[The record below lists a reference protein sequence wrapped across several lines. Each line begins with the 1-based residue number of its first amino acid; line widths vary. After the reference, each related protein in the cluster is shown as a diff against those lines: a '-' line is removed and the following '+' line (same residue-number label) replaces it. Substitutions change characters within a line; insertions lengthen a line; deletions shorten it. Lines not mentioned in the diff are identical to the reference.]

1 MEYIRGLKLQVTLV
15 HATNMSV
22 EPVTVVQPD
31 ADGDADEGYVNMP
44 NDSSNADDDAA
55 TEVGTQA
62 DVNIDDHGGEG
73 NESGAGV
80 GGSVDATV
88 DGGGS
93 GVFQEDCIHHEIGQ
107 TCPETDISDGYVETV
122 SGKDEVGP
130 NEHHIE
136 IETVSGK
143 DEVGPNEHHVE
154 GVTVDKDEV
163 GPNEHHVQDELSQ
176 RLDRDQ
182 IESELKSIK
191 STVGGIEERV
201 GYVDVS
207 NLLVQLDFVKKR
219 IGVLEDVLGVRFEQ
233 NSVVCDDKSQ
243 DVHADTPTLEVCD
256 EKSEDVHADTTGLEV
271 RDEKTQDVVCDNKV

>member
-15 HATNMSV
+15 HETNMSV

-31 ADGDADEGYVNMP
+31 ADGDADECYVNMP

-80 GGSVDATV
+80 GGSVDATG

-93 GVFQEDCIHHEIGQ
+93 VVFQEDCIHHEIGQ

-130 NEHHIE
+130 NEHH
-136 IETVSGK
+136 
-143 DEVGPNEHHVE
+143 VE
-154 GVTVDKDEV
+154 GETVDKDEV

-182 IESELKSIK
+182 IESELK

-233 NSVVCDDKSQ
+233 NSVVCDDKSE

>member
-80 GGSVDATV
+80 GGSVDATG

-154 GVTVDKDEV
+154 GETVDKDEV

-201 GYVDVS
+201 GDVDVS
-207 NLLVQLDFVKKR
+207 NLLVQLDIVKKMDR
-219 IGVLEDVLGVRFEQ
+219 G
-233 NSVVCDDKSQ
+233 
-243 DVHADTPTLEVCD
+243 A
-256 EKSEDVHADTTGLEV
+256 
-271 RDEKTQDVVCDNKV
+271 